1 MAVTTATA
9 ILIGTAIASTAAI
22 GSSMYASTQEK
33 KSQKSMLQAAQD
45 KERAAEEAAKNAEK
59 LASEQAMEDIKKRR
73 RAQTQTILTSPLGA
87 GVIGSGQPKT
97 LLGQ

>member
-1 MAVTTATA
+1 MSFVATA
-9 ILIGTAIASTAAI
+9 IIISTIATIGIQISGAKS
-22 GSSMYASTQEK
+22 EK

-87 GVIGSGQPKT
+87 GAITSGQPKT